1 MCLGLDYLILASGG
15 YALVSGMEFYEVVGF
30 ALRGGYIEGY
40 TPSTFLMG
48 SALTGSIGFVFD
60 KRQKILAEQV
70 NQSEFK
76 PAGSSFLSS
85 IVTTLIVSISI
96 NKNKPYSTISTPIP

>member
-40 TPSTFLMG
+40 IPSTLFKWEL
-48 SALTGSIGFVFD
+48 SIDRADWFCI
-60 KRQKILAEQV
+60 RQATKD
-70 NQSEFK
+70 
-76 PAGSSFLSS
+76 
-85 IVTTLIVSISI
+85 TR
-96 NKNKPYSTISTPIP
+96 